1 MKTHLFKRGIA
12 GLLSLV
18 ICLSAFI
25 GLGTTTAFAA
35 GEQAEVYLISFPRS
49 GDANLDYSGTWGH
62 PELRFMNGWFLGAS
76 NYTII
81 RALHSYDG
89 NICYCIE
96 PGTPQETGDSYTS
109 KDETFWDNL
118 PSDFNGT
125 ISPYDIKLFIG
136 RIMQYGYTGPISTS
150 WRSQNP
156 ADAATLAE
164 AMAIQ
169 VLIWETVVGERDE
182 DFDYVSPGSY
192 DAVKGVISTAH
203 PLYDLFCDYY
213 DSIEASVQRHS
224 AIPSFMSK
232 NPNRAQSVELEWD
245 GSSYTATLTDHNRVL
260 SDYIFSA
267 NEDGISFSVNGNKL
281 VITAATAPSD
291 SVRITAN
298 KTGSTR
304 RGIIT
309 WTDGRYAPGGGIQDV
324 VSYAQKVNDPVQAF
338 LNLKVSYGSA
348 KIVKTSEDGK
358 VDNLTFTVT
367 GNGVNQTVKTNSK
380 GEIQIDN
387 LMPGVYTVT
396 EMDYDKYEPQE
407 SRRVTVVSGQVSTVN
422 FNNKLK
428 RGDLQVIKSSED
440 NLNEGVTFHL
450 YGTSLSGVA
459 VDEYAVTDAN
469 GVATFEAVLIS
480 GSTPYTVEEVDTAV
494 RYVVPEAQSAP
505 INWNEVTS
513 RSFLNILKKFSVTVT
528 KSDAETGTAQGDASL
543 AGAVYGIY
551 KGETLVD
558 TYTTDKNG
566 QFVTKEY
573 ICDNDWTVRE
583 ITPSEGY
590 LLDTTVHKVG
600 AEPQL
605 YTVEHNQ
612 TANDVTEQVAKG
624 NIAIIKHTDNGDTQ
638 IETPENGAEF
648 AVYLKAAGSYE
659 VAEDKATGANAIIQ
673 EKYITI
679 SVCKKNVEEARNYF
693 ARVGADLIAHFG
705 RLGSKCV
712 ELEPDERL
720 RIFHDFYRAGEETEF
735 RFDIKETRRKGH
747 DFKDFICP
755 DSMEFTGDYFKIG
768 ERYGRVLFLREYAS
782 YIKDSMVAEM
792 TDLNR
797 NLMMSIDVIPV
808 PTDEAV
814 REAESRLLGVETNAT
829 NWQRRQNAN
838 NNFSAQL
845 PYDIEQQRKEMKEF
859 LDDLTTR
866 DQRMMFAVLTMVH
879 TADTKEQLDN
889 DTEALL
895 TTARKHLCQF
905 GILKF
910 QQLDGLNTA
919 MPFGVRKIESF
930 RTLTTESLAVFIP
943 FRVQDICHT
952 NGVYYGQN
960 VISKNMIIADRRQ
973 LLNGNEFI
981 LGVSG
986 GGKSFTAKGEV
997 INQVLAGNAD
1007 IIIIDPEREYSPLV
1021 RALGGEII
1029 NISATSPTHINA
1041 MDMNREYGD
1050 GANPVILKSEFIMSL
1065 CEQLI
1070 GGNNLGAVQKSII
1083 DRCTAS
1089 VYRTY
1094 QQNNYTG
1101 EVPTLQDFRAELLKQ
1116 SEPEAQE
1123 IALAIELFT
1132 NGSLNTFAKKT
1143 NVDTDNRLICYDIL
1157 DLGKQLMPIGMLVVL
1172 DSILNRIT
1180 QNRAKGKNTF
1190 IFIDEIYLLFQ
1201 HEYSANF
1208 LFTLWKRVRKYG
1220 AYATGITQNV
1230 DDLLQSHTARTMLAN
1245 SEFIVMLN
1253 QASTDRLELAK
1264 LLNISDTQLSYITNV
1279 DAGHGLIKVGSSLV
1293 PFANKFP
1300 KNTKLYK
1307 LMTTKPGEG
1316 AQPSSYS
1323 LKPAMK

>member
-1 MKTHLFKRGIA
+1 MIKTLRNLLKQDKERFVVPRGVQDVIPIKA
-12 GLLSLV
+12 IYDDGIFQVGRDKFSKTYKFSDINYAVASREDKEAMFLEYSELLNSLD
-18 ICLSAFI
+18 SGA
-25 GLGTTTAFAA
+25 TTKITINNRRLNRANF
-35 GEQAEVYLISFPRS
+35 EKTILLPLK
-49 GDANLDYSGTWGH
+49 GDAL
-62 PELRFMNGWFLGAS
+62 
-76 NYTII
+76 
-81 RALHSYDG
+81 
-89 NICYCIE
+89 
-96 PGTPQETGDSYTS
+96 
-109 KDETFWDNL
+109 
-118 PSDFNGT
+118 
-125 ISPYDIKLFIG
+125 
-136 RIMQYGYTGPISTS
+136 
-150 WRSQNP
+150 
-156 ADAATLAE
+156 
-164 AMAIQ
+164 
-169 VLIWETVVGERDE
+169 
-182 DFDYVSPGSY
+182 
-192 DAVKGVISTAH
+192 
-203 PLYDLFCDYY
+203 
-213 DSIEASVQRHS
+213 
-224 AIPSFMSK
+224 
-232 NPNRAQSVELEWD
+232 
-245 GSSYTATLTDHNRVL
+245 
-260 SDYIFSA
+260 
-267 NEDGISFSVNGNKL
+267 
-281 VITAATAPSD
+281 
-291 SVRITAN
+291 
-298 KTGSTR
+298 
-304 RGIIT
+304 
-309 WTDGRYAPGGGIQDV
+309 
-324 VSYAQKVNDPVQAF
+324 
-338 LNLKVSYGSA
+338 
-348 KIVKTSEDGK
+348 
-358 VDNLTFTVT
+358 
-367 GNGVNQTVKTNSK
+367 
-380 GEIQIDN
+380 
-387 LMPGVYTVT
+387 
-396 EMDYDKYEPQE
+396 
-407 SRRVTVVSGQVSTVN
+407 
-422 FNNKLK
+422 
-428 RGDLQVIKSSED
+428 
-440 NLNEGVTFHL
+440 
-450 YGTSLSGVA
+450 
-459 VDEYAVTDAN
+459 DEYR
-469 GVATFEAVLIS
+469 
-480 GSTPYTVEEVDTAV
+480 EEYN
-494 RYVVPEAQSAP
+494 RM
-505 INWNEVTS
+505 
-513 RSFLNILKKFSVTVT
+513 
-528 KSDAETGTAQGDASL
+528 
-543 AGAVYGIY
+543 
-551 KGETLVD
+551 
-558 TYTTDKNG
+558 
-566 QFVTKEY
+566 
-573 ICDNDWTVRE
+573 
-583 ITPSEGY
+583 
-590 LLDTTVHKVG
+590 LL
-600 AEPQL
+600 E
-605 YTVEHNQ
+605 
-612 TANDVTEQVAKG
+612 
-624 NIAIIKHTDNGDTQ
+624 
-638 IETPENGAEF
+638 
-648 AVYLKAAGSYE
+648 
-659 VAEDKATGANAIIQ
+659 KATGANSIIQ

-866 DQRMMFAVLTMVH
+866 DQRMMFAFLTMVH

-1089 VYRTY
+1089 VYRAY

-1264 LLNISDTQLSYITNV
+1264 LLNIPDTQLSYITNV

-1316 AQPSSYS
+1316 A
-1323 LKPAMK
+1323 